1 MGPPKKKKKTKKKK
15 VRLIRFLKKKVILII
30 NIIIIWLDP
39 FLAQP
44 DPHPLLHLNANSI
57 SLSLSLSQ
65 IVRIASNSEILC
77 LYTYKPQNGL
87 KLHARIFKQ
96 KSDIVIVLLLVHPYS
111 VMA

>member
-1 MGPPKKKKKTKKKK
+1 MA
-15 VRLIRFLKKKVILII
+15 
-30 NIIIIWLDP
+30 WP
-39 FLAQP
+39 FSSATWSSPSTAPQRQF
-44 DPHPLLHLNANSI
+44 HL

-77 LYTYKPQNGL
+77 LYTYKPQDGL

>member
-1 MGPPKKKKKTKKKK
+1 MA
-15 VRLIRFLKKKVILII
+15 
-30 NIIIIWLDP
+30 WP
-39 FLAQP
+39 FSSATWSSPSTAPQRQF
-44 DPHPLLHLNANSI
+44 HL
-57 SLSLSLSQ
+57 SLSLSLSLSLAQ

-77 LYTYKPQNGL
+77 LYTYKPQDGL